1 MKHLVESASELCP
14 FCPLTQLNHLN
25 HCGCLGQVLQ
35 VLRVSVKQL
44 GAQAADPQVQIQLS
58 AVGLV
63 ATVTGPV
70 VSTSTS
76 ASIAM
81 APPVRS

>member
-1 MKHLVESASELCP
+1 MKHFVESASELCP
-14 FCPLTQLNHLN
+14 FCPLTQLNH
-25 HCGCLGQVLQ
+25 CGSLGQVLQ

-44 GAQAADPQVQIQLS
+44 GAQAAAPQVQIQLS

-76 ASIAM
+76 ASTAM
-81 APPVRS
+81 APPVRP

>member
-1 MKHLVESASELCP
+1 MKHLVESANELCP
-14 FCPLTQLNHLN
+14 FCPLTQLN

-44 GAQAADPQVQIQLS
+44 GAQAAAPQVQIQLS

-81 APPVRS
+81 APPVRP